1 MKDDK
6 PKITY
11 PFAKPKIWK
20 EILECAK
27 TRLNVGSKN
36 IQIPGINFTN
46 GVVRINW
53 DSGIPVPEF
62 EQHDPN
68 KHYFISKPEIA
79 YNPSAQSEDCDKLL
93 TCLDVKHREILL
105 KVLAASLDLKEVRKR
120 IGARKIRT
128 LFLIGE
134 GNNGKDTIRQTLSMI
149 LGNTHLTGVSLA
161 NFMEY
166 DRGNQF
172 QAGSLIRSKI
182 NWPSE
187 STANTTS
194 IDKSPSLKAF
204 ATGDPLYSE
213 YKHKD
218 PILYTPDGICIFNLN
233 EFPNL
238 TGTTQASKDRF
249 APIHF
254 KKIYTTGSDFDPTN
268 PDHVLGDIRFKED

>member
-1 MKDDK
+1 ADLIADGKISNDRLREFLDNKIKEFVEDSDKQIEPLLTLAIDNTKPSEDPMITFNQIAVQLLYKDLGYKCIGGQLAKWEGNYYEVQDDGDELTRISEFCNSYPVTTGMEDDK

-53 DSGIPVPEF
+53 DGGIPVPEF

-79 YNPSAQSEDCDKLL
+79 YNPNADTRYCDQLL
-93 TCLDVKHREILL
+93 TCLDGKYREILL

-161 NFMEY
+161 
-166 DRGNQF
+166 
-172 QAGSLIRSKI
+172 
-182 NWPSE
+182 
-187 STANTTS
+187 
-194 IDKSPSLKAF
+194 
-204 ATGDPLYSE
+204 
-213 YKHKD
+213 
-218 PILYTPDGICIFNLN
+218 
-233 EFPNL
+233 
-238 TGTTQASKDRF
+238 
-249 APIHF
+249 
-254 KKIYTTGSDFDPTN
+254 
-268 PDHVLGDIRFKED
+268 